1 MQQEI
6 GASCVMRLLL
16 VLALM
21 VSVGACVDRTQSP
34 TVPAAL
40 NVGSNQTIFV
50 ATSREE
56 ISGGQ
61 FGAERA
67 DHLSLLEFTVSIP
80 PSHTPGELEYG
91 YGNPDPQ
98 KEFVIA
104 DRHEFESAT
113 AFDTKVR
120 RALGKLAPGNRDV
133 TIFVHGYN
141 STQAETA
148 FRAAQLAHDLKQPG
162 LKFIYSWPSQ
172 GKALGYVYDNDSM
185 LFARDGLE
193 QLVRNLN
200 TIGARHVNIVAH
212 SLGGALLVETL
223 RQIDIQQP
231 GSAARLV
238 DGVILIS
245 PDLDIEVFHTQMKR
259 LKKVPEPFVIFV
271 SKKDK
276 MLNISSMLRGKGRV
290 RLGNIDNVD
299 KIDDLPVEIVDTTA
313 FSADAASSH
322 FVAATSPA
330 LIALLSQPHAIN
342 RTFYSEDLSLDNFV
356 RGHTVANGGSAL
368 HVVLEPGMDAAN

>member
-1 MQQEI
+1 
-6 GASCVMRLLL
+6 MRVLLG
-16 VLALM
+16 LALA
-21 VSVGACVDRTQSP
+21 VNVAACVDRTQSP
-34 TVPAAL
+34 TVPSAL
-40 NVGSNQTIFV
+40 NIGSNQTIFV
-50 ATSREE
+50 ATSRQE
-56 ISGGQ
+56 ISEGL

-67 DHLSLLEFTVSIP
+67 DHLSLLEFTVSVP
-80 PSHTPGELEYG
+80 PTHTPGEIEYG

-104 DRHEFESAT
+104 ARHEFDSVA
-113 AFDTKVR
+113 AFDSRVR
-120 RALGKLAPGNRDV
+120 SALRKLAPENRDV
-133 TIFVHGYN
+133 TIFIHGYN

-193 QLVRNLN
+193 QLIRSLN
-200 TIGARHVNIVAH
+200 TIGARHVNLVAH
-212 SLGGALLVETL
+212 SLGSALLMETL
-223 RQIDIQQP
+223 RQIDIRQP
-231 GSAARLV
+231 GSAAQLV

-245 PDLDIEVFHTQMKR
+245 PDLDIEVFHGQMGR
-259 LKKVPEPFVIFV
+259 MKKVPEPFVVFV

-299 KIDDLPVEIVDTTA
+299 KIDDLPIEIVDTTA
-313 FSADAASSH
+313 FSDDAASSH

-330 LIALLSQPHAIN
+330 LIALLSQPQAIN
-342 RTFYSEDLSLDNFV
+342 RTFYSEDLSLNSFV
-356 RGHTVANGGSAL
+356 RDHTVAGGGTAKHL
-368 HVVLEPGMDAAN
+368 VLEPGIEGAN

>member
-1 MQQEI
+1 
-6 GASCVMRLLL
+6 MRVLWG
-16 VLALM
+16 LALV
-21 VSVGACVDRTQSP
+21 VSVGACVDRSQSP
-34 TVPAAL
+34 TTPAAL
-40 NVGSNQTIFV
+40 NIGSNQTIFV
-50 ATSREE
+50 ATSRKE
-56 ISGGQ
+56 ISDGQ
-61 FGAERA
+61 FGADRA
-67 DHLSLLEFTVSIP
+67 GKLSLLEFTVSVP

-104 DRHEFESAT
+104 DRHEFGSVAE
-113 AFDTKVR
+113 FDSRVR
-120 RALGKLAPGNRDV
+120 DALRNLAPENRDV
-133 TIFVHGYN
+133 TIFIHGYN

-193 QLVRNLN
+193 QLIRNLN
-200 TIGARHVNIVAH
+200 TIGARHVNLVAH
-212 SLGGALLVETL
+212 SLGSTLLMETL
-223 RQIDIQQP
+223 RQLDIQQP
-231 GSAARLV
+231 GSAAQLV
-238 DGVILIS
+238 SGVILVS
-245 PDLDIEVFHTQMKR
+245 PDLDIEVFHAQMDR
-259 LKKVPEPFVIFV
+259 LKKVPNPFVIFV

-299 KIDDLPVEIVDTTA
+299 KIGDLPVEIVDTTA
-313 FSADAASSH
+313 FSDDAASSH

-330 LIALLSQPHAIN
+330 LIALLSRPGAIN
-342 RTFYSEDLSLDNFV
+342 RTFYSEDVSLESFV
-356 RGHTVANGGSAL
+356 RGQIISGQGSAV
-368 HVVLEPGMDAAN
+368 HVVLEPGQDGAN

>member
-1 MQQEI
+1 MR
-6 GASCVMRLLL
+6 VML
-16 VLALM
+16 VFALV

-40 NVGSNQTIFV
+40 NIGSNQTIFV

-56 ISGGQ
+56 IENDQ

-80 PSHTPGELEYG
+80 PAHTVGELEYG

-104 DRHEFESAT
+104 DRHEFASVA
-113 AFDTKVR
+113 AFDSRTR
-120 RALGKLAPGNRDV
+120 SALRKLAPANRDV
-133 TIFVHGYN
+133 TVFIHGYN

-193 QLVRNLN
+193 QLIRSLN

-212 SLGGALLVETL
+212 SLGNALLMETL
-223 RQIDIQQP
+223 RQIDIQKP
-231 GSAARLV
+231 GSAAQLV
-238 DGVILIS
+238 DGVIMIS
-245 PDLDIEVFHTQMKR
+245 PDLDIEVFHSQMDR
-259 LKKVPEPFVIFV
+259 LKDVPDPFVIFV

-290 RLGNIDNVD
+290 RLGNIDNVE
-299 KIDDLPVEIVDTTA
+299 KIGDLPVEIVDTTA
-313 FSADAASSH
+313 FSSDAASSH

-330 LIALLSQPHAIN
+330 LIALLSQPQAMN
-342 RTFYSEDLSLDNFV
+342 STFYSEDVSLNSFV
-356 RGHTVANGGSAL
+356 LGHTVASPGSAV
-368 HVVLEPGMDAAN
+368 HVVLER